1 MHNFVAWVVKLIFH
15 APLNVVPAMTETVKD
30 PLKEVE
36 KLANTVREQR
46 KIAASALDQV
56 TTIDEMLKDDAIKT
70 NTILMK
76 QLEELKSRT
85 INLVS
90 ALTAN
95 TAVSAAAN
103 SSVIK
108 LIDKLIKK

>member
-1 MHNFVAWVVKLIFH
+1 
-15 APLNVVPAMTETVKD
+15 VVPAMTETVKD

-95 TAVSAAAN
+95 TAVSSAAT
-103 SSVIK
+103 SSVIT